1 MVANFTA
8 SGARLRTWIDR
19 FWGYDVFIAHRRSD
33 GAEYAYRLCE
43 ALQAEGIKSF
53 IDREVYGPG
62 NSLIVATKRY
72 AAKSTLLVLIGSP
85 QLTNLRTPVDW
96 VEEEVI
102 TYLAFHKSDPKVI
115 PIDFGGTIG
124 NGR

>member
-8 SGARLRTWIDR
+8 AGARLRTWIDR

-53 IDREVYGPG
+53 IDREVYGQ
-62 NSLIVATKRY
+62 LRLQTKHAPLRVY
-72 AAKSTLLVLIGSP
+72 PTRQSSKANLSTP
-85 QLTNLRTPVDW
+85 QNLRCSRGLERVTMR
-96 VEEEVI
+96 
-102 TYLAFHKSDPKVI
+102 
-115 PIDFGGTIG
+115 
-124 NGR
+124 GRK